1 MKSIVIDPTAI
12 MRTPSSKENNQARI
26 KKVAQQ
32 FESILLKEVTKHAV
46 PKTSLGGD
54 ESMASK
60 TWSDMLA
67 HQLADTIASAGSTGL
82 SGMLAEKLSSIA
94 SKQSGHE
101 HDHDGQHPITSRF
114 GHRIH
119 PVTGKHH
126 HHNGVDVALVVGT
139 PLLSPF
145 DGRVSRISHSKHGG
159 LSLTVSHPGNRST
172 TYRHLSNTLAREGD
186 LVRAGQVIAESGDTG
201 RVTGPHLHLE
211 ARHDGHTIDPEKL
224 VNRVLKNNAQG
235 STK

>member
-1 MKSIVIDPTAI
+1 MKSVVIDPTAL
-12 MRTPSSKENNQARI
+12 MRTPSSKEHSQARI
-26 KKVAQQ
+26 KKVAEQ

-46 PKTSLGGD
+46 PKTNFGGE

-82 SGMLAEKLSSIA
+82 SGMLTEKLTAIA
-94 SKQSGHE
+94 SKQSSHE
-101 HDHDGQHPITSRF
+101 HHHENAHPITSKF
-114 GHRIH
+114 GHRVH

-126 HHNGVDVALVVGT
+126 HHNGVDVALPVGT

-145 DGRVSRISHSKHGG
+145 DGRITKVTHSGHGG

-186 LVRAGQVIAESGDTG
+186 LVRAGQVVAKSGESG

-224 VNRVLKNNAQG
+224 INRVLKNNAQG